1 VAQVAVQALEPARA
15 PVQRV
20 QALEEARA
28 SLARVV

>member
-1 VAQVAVQALEPARA
+1 VAQVAVQAQEQRAQEP
-15 PVQRV
+15 V

>member
-1 VAQVAVQALEPARA
+1 VAQVAVQAQEQRA